1 MDEIRGT
8 FPSSN
13 AATARPLRL
22 FYLFIFFMQD
32 IYYSNYKELPK
43 KKHTNLT
50 KGVKCLLAIFHKRF
64 LIYFFFSGNTLT
76 LTIALPCPCTVFPQS
91 LSVNSPFCVDQ
102 VTSQGERICW
112 FRLDERPIRVKKR
125 GEGAVVHNLE
135 RATSEK
141 KAEKKQ
147 RFKKIS

>member
-1 MDEIRGT
+1 MRGT

-43 KKHTNLT
+43 KKHKNLT

-64 LIYFFFSGNTLT
+64 LIYFS
-76 LTIALPCPCTVFPQS
+76 
-91 LSVNSPFCVDQ
+91 
-102 VTSQGERICW
+102 
-112 FRLDERPIRVKKR
+112 
-125 GEGAVVHNLE
+125 
-135 RATSEK
+135 
-141 KAEKKQ
+141 
-147 RFKKIS
+147 